1 MWPAVFKFT
10 TGLLGG
16 LCTALV
22 VALCFGLGM
31 VTAARADTATS
42 VTMGADYWGSP
53 GEPARYLPGYASPR
67 FQPLTP
73 WVRAQLQHRTD
84 TGLGPLTL
92 TATGRTDPENQG
104 RIDRLDADLRM
115 GRGGVRVGVLPYR
128 VSWCRSDGGPWMS
141 EPDAFC
147 RFSGLK
153 EISEGAAGV
162 QVYRSTLASGYLVDT
177 MAGIYRPLID
187 GQNEKLGPY
196 VSVGPTVKHH
206 AHGASINAMHLAT
219 GTEARAG
226 WIRTAQDQ
234 DSDTGGYQRQ
244 PRYDSYYLG
253 LQGNITPRLDL
264 RASLSG
270 YLGNQVNPA
279 QLYKWD
285 GRSAT
290 LEAIFKPDS
299 TQSLAAGITRY
310 SNVTTYS
317 AQPNGQAL
325 QVDSL
330 SVAWRKDWPMGIYTV
345 LQATRS
351 LDDSTTRRGVSTER
365 AGTAWGLRVA
375 RSF

>member
-1 MWPAVFKFT
+1 
-10 TGLLGG
+10 
-16 LCTALV
+16 
-22 VALCFGLGM
+22 
-31 VTAARADTATS
+31 
-42 VTMGADYWGSP
+42 
-53 GEPARYLPGYASPR
+53 
-67 FQPLTP
+67 
-73 WVRAQLQHRTD
+73 
-84 TGLGPLTL
+84 
-92 TATGRTDPENQG
+92 
-104 RIDRLDADLRM
+104 
-115 GRGGVRVGVLPYR
+115 
-128 VSWCRSDGGPWMS
+128 MS

-153 EISEGAAGV
+153 EISEGAAGA
-162 QVYRSTLASGYLVDT
+162 QVYRSTLAGGFLIDG

-196 VSVGPTVKHH
+196 VSVGPTVKHQ
-206 AHGASINAMHLAT
+206 AHGASVNAMHLAT
-219 GTEARAG
+219 GIEARAG
-226 WIRTAQDQ
+226 WLRTAQDQ
-234 DSDTGGYQRQ
+234 DSEAGSYQRRL
-244 PRYDSYYLG
+244 RYDSYYLG
-253 LQGNITPRLDL
+253 LQGNVSQRLDV

-270 YLGNQVNPA
+270 YVGDQVNPA
-279 QLYKWD
+279 LPYAWD

-290 LEAIFKPDS
+290 LEAIYRPDS